1 MPNPTSSTQAAQ
13 AAPTDSEHST
23 AIDWVDLLRRHDQQ
37 LRQTVTARLSGGHE
51 HHVDD
56 IMQEL
61 AIAAINSSCPPQL
74 EEKALP
80 WLRQIARHKTQ
91 DHWRKVQRQQR
102 LDASLKSS
110 LPDQAPVP
118 TPFEW
123 VMKIESRE
131 QIISALDQLPE
142 KDRELLVQ
150 KYRQEKNCQQLA
162 RDQGISLKSIEY
174 RLTRAR
180 GLLRRILTS
189 SQEN

>member
-1 MPNPTSSTQAAQ
+1 MSDPNSSTQTAA
-13 AAPTDSEHST
+13 ADHHSST
-23 AIDWVDLLRRHDQQ
+23 AIDWMEMLRRHDQQ
-37 LRQTVTARLSGGHE
+37 LRQTVAARLSGGHE

-61 AIAAINSSCPPQL
+61 AIAVTNSTCPPES

-80 WLRQIARHKTQ
+80 WLCQIARHKVQ

-102 LDASLKSS
+102 LNTRLENC
-110 LPDQAPVP
+110 PPEQNPIP

-123 VMKIESRE
+123 VMQIESKE
-131 QIISALDQLPE
+131 QILSALDQLPE
-142 KDRELLVQ
+142 KDRELLLQ

-180 GLLRRILTS
+180 GLLRRILNS
-189 SQEN
+189 SQETQSL